1 MKYLS
6 TLILLIFFNF
16 LAIYP
21 NNTFRINSE
30 LFRFDNQ
37 SLTILNKNNHDA
49 IAKFE
54 IYKDR
59 LLNVIEQTHEQIIL
73 QNFPVSSSR
82 LADIYLTKAPSIVDE
97 FTVFTRL
104 TDNGLINIDGF
115 EIISYFGKIINDENS
130 KIYLTLIDNDLS
142 AVIMHGSGDIF
153 EILKFPDNKDT
164 KNISWHTI
172 EPKDWSEI
180 LGKINQFCGTDDIS
194 GIYHEIPQKYLEDE
208 IQATELITIPIAIEG
223 EYYFYE
229 QMGKDYQ
236 RAVKYMLSVMSQTSR
251 IYEEFVNVTFYISY
265 IQINESDA
273 SCPYVSFPNL
283 AQKLYRMPQAWS
295 NKSGINRGLAVLFA
309 NIFKQP
315 PGTIVAGI
323 SMGGQPYRGS
333 LCNLSTSYCVLG
345 IRGNYN
351 YPTASYTWDIN
362 VAAHEIGHNFGCPH
376 THACFWRPNMI
387 DTCITS
393 TIPYESDGCVTT
405 GQPIPRPGTIM
416 SYCHLTNATRSVELV
431 FHQRELPLLRI
442 AADRAACI
450 KPPAQ
455 PIVKLLNPLGGN
467 RLFGGE
473 TENIRWTHSKVNK
486 VNLRYSTD
494 NGKNW
499 FPIANEIPAKDSI
512 YKWTIPFVNSE
523 NVRVL
528 IFDSSNPL
536 VADTSI
542 VSFSISSPFLNLLSP
557 QAEEKYGHRE
567 IITVTW
573 QKNLIET
580 VSIEFSSDGGTKWDL
595 LSSNISSSAY
605 EWEVPEIVS
614 DNCMIRVIDEKNQTL
629 VSTSGK
635 FAIGSIKFKLL
646 SPTPG
651 DVWCI
656 GETYQIKWESE
667 FLNKIIMEYS
677 IDLGITWRRVRITA
691 LDANSG
697 SYEWKIPARASD
709 STLLRVIL
717 PNQNEYIV
725 YQMNDYFSL
734 DSCLSGVYGY
744 PKTVNDFAITN
755 IIPNPFQK
763 SATIVLNSNI
773 IDTFFADFYLFD
785 SNGKL
790 IDKILQS
797 VPINVGSNSIS
808 VDLPDLSQGIYFLI
822 IQSPQNLKSTSLKII
837 K

>member
-6 TLILLIFFNF
+6 LLAFLILTSFFTVF
-16 LAIYP
+16 S
-21 NNTFRINSE
+21 NNSIRINSD
-30 LFRFDNQ
+30 LVKLDKQR
-37 SLTILNKNNHDA
+37 LTILNKSNQDA

-54 IYKDR
+54 IYKDK
-59 LLNVIEQTHEQIIL
+59 LLTITEQSSSQIIL
-73 QNFPVSSSR
+73 RNFPVSTSKLS
-82 LADIYLTKAPSIVDE
+82 DVYLTKAPSIVDE
-97 FTVFTRL
+97 FTIFTRL
-104 TDNGLINIDGF
+104 TDEGLINFNGF
-115 EIISYFGKIINDENS
+115 EVISYTGRILNDENS
-130 KIYLTLIDNDLS
+130 RVYITVIDDDLS
-142 AVIMHGSGDIF
+142 AVIMHSSGDIY
-153 EILKFPDNKDT
+153 EILKFPDNKDS
-164 KNISWHTI
+164 KLISWHTI
-172 EPKDWSEI
+172 EQKDWSDI
-180 LGKINQFCGTDDIS
+180 LDKVNQFCGTEDIP

-208 IQATELITIPIAIEG
+208 IQAKELIAIPIAVEG

-251 IYEEFVNVTFYISY
+251 IYEEFINVTFYISY
-265 IQINESDA
+265 AQVNESDI
-273 SCPYVSFPNL
+273 SCPYAGSPNL

-295 NKSGINRGLAVLFA
+295 GKSSINRGVAVLFA

-315 PGTIVAGI
+315 PGTIIAGI

-333 LCNLSTSYCVLG
+333 LCNLPTSYCVLG

-376 THACFWRPNMI
+376 THSCFWSPNMI
-387 DTCITS
+387 DTCITAS
-393 TIPYESDGCVTT
+393 IPYESDGCVTS

-455 PIVKLLNPLGGN
+455 PIVRLLNPLGGN
-467 RLFGGE
+467 KLFGGDV
-473 TENIRWTHSKVNK
+473 ENIRWTYSKVNN

-494 NGKNW
+494 DGKNW
-499 FPIANEIPAKDSI
+499 IQIANNVPAKDSI
-512 YKWTIPFVNSE
+512 YKWTVPFVNSE
-523 NVRVL
+523 KVRVL

-542 VSFSISSPFLNLLSP
+542 VTFSINSPFLSLVSP
-557 QAEEKYGHRE
+557 QAEEKYGQKE
-567 IITVTW
+567 IITISW
-573 QKNLIET
+573 QKNLVET
-580 VSIEFSSDGGTKWDL
+580 VTIEFSSDGGINWSIIAK
-595 LSSNISSSAY
+595 NISASAY
-605 EWEVPEIVS
+605 EWEIPEVVS
-614 DNCMIRVIDEKNQTL
+614 NNCFIRVIDDKNRTL
-629 VSTSGK
+629 ISTSGK
-635 FAIGSIKFKLL
+635 FAIGKSQFNLI
-646 SPTPG
+646 SPVPG

-677 IDLGITWRRVRITA
+677 TDIGKTWRRVRITA

-697 SYEWKIPARASD
+697 SYEWKVPTRTSD
-709 STLLRVIL
+709 STLIRVIL
-717 PNQNEYIV
+717 PNQNEYVV
-725 YQMNDYFSL
+725 YQMNGYFSL
-734 DSCLSGVYGY
+734 DSCLSGIYDY
-744 PKTVNDFAITN
+744 STLINDFVITK

-763 SATIVLNSNI
+763 NATIILESNI
-773 IDTFFADFYLFD
+773 SEAFIADFYLFD
-785 SNGKL
+785 ANGKL
-790 IDKILQS
+790 IDKILKS
-797 VPINVGSNSIS
+797 IPIQFGTNSILLN
-808 VDLPDLSQGIYFLI
+808 LPDLSQGTYFLI